1 MKKLKILLLAA
12 MALALM
18 SCLVACNARPS
29 PATEDPPKATSF
41 VAVDI
46 NPSIELVLDQND
58 NVMSAYGANG
68 DARAMLFDA
77 GGIVNAKL
85 GVALA
90 NIVQLAKDYGYITE
104 DRRTVSISAYSLDEK
119 NDSELFLKAS
129 EALASFELDV
139 QKDLDLASKFEI
151 ERAGYDMSV
160 GKYRM
165 LSRAMACSD
174 ASSLPSNDS
183 EALKTVNDYAGT
195 YDSKLGTLY
204 KRTVAEARFALQNT
218 RQIARDGLYSVYFV
232 GKTLHSENIVAAA
245 KNSAKVLYANVY
257 AVLNSTENTLSHYYN
272 SLKEYIQNPILTF
285 DDVKDAF
292 KKVGSFF
299 KNLTEDIF
307 EKEIADENGEITKTS
322 VRSYMNELY
331 RNLDAS
337 ARPAFE
343 EAYEEVMDIVEQG
356 EEDAIER
363 KDSQS
368 IKDALAAILS
378 SIKQKI
384 SELNEQLGISEKA
397 NAVFTKIWDA
407 MNGVSE
413 WLGLDKIDFKSLFDV
428 NNTISKISE
437 AKQSVYD
444 KMELTEEDIEGVKQL
459 ESSITSTLEEAK
471 ETFDQAMQA
480 AKNSAEEWLESVK
493 NRLDEIKL

>member
-151 ERAGYDMSV
+151 GRAGYDMSV

-218 RQIARDGLYSVYFV
+218 RQIAKDGLYSVYFV

-272 SLKEYIQNPILTF
+272 SLIHSKSHSHFRRRQGRLQ
-285 DDVKDAF
+285 KS
-292 KKVGSFF
+292 GFF
-299 KNLTEDIF
+299 L
-307 EKEIADENGEITKTS
+307 
-322 VRSYMNELY
+322 
-331 RNLDAS
+331 
-337 ARPAFE
+337 
-343 EAYEEVMDIVEQG
+343 
-356 EEDAIER
+356 
-363 KDSQS
+363 
-368 IKDALAAILS
+368 
-378 SIKQKI
+378 QK
-384 SELNEQLGISEKA
+384 S
-397 NAVFTKIWDA
+397 D
-407 MNGVSE
+407 
-413 WLGLDKIDFKSLFDV
+413 
-428 NNTISKISE
+428 
-437 AKQSVYD
+437 
-444 KMELTEEDIEGVKQL
+444 
-459 ESSITSTLEEAK
+459 
-471 ETFDQAMQA
+471 
-480 AKNSAEEWLESVK
+480 
-493 NRLDEIKL
+493 